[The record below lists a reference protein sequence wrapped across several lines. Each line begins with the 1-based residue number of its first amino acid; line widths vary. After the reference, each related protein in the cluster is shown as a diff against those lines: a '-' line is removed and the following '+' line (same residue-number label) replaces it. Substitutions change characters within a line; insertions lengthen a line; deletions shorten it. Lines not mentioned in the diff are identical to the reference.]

1 MNEITEHEPS
11 RKDDSPKI
19 IDLIKKEQQ
28 KLSEKEI
35 ESAKLIGGI
44 NVDANGNIIFPGG
57 SEFLKDRIL
66 YEEHVRL
73 GHASATSLMISLQ
86 KEGVRFA
93 GMERLAKELISSCVY
108 CQKLSH
114 KGYKRAFATIASRKA
129 FEEVSI
135 DTLGP
140 IPEDVHGFKFL
151 L

>member
-1 MNEITEHEPS
+1 
-11 RKDDSPKI
+11 
-19 IDLIKKEQQ
+19 
-28 KLSEKEI
+28 
-35 ESAKLIGGI
+35 
-44 NVDANGNIIFPGG
+44 
-57 SEFLKDRIL
+57 DRIL

-108 CQKLSH
+108 CQKLSR

-151 L
+151 LVCIDAFTRFTEIIPIISTSGEEAAMALLTHVIGRYGIPKKIRSDGGPQFKN